1 MGRFTRF
8 STPSLFVLHTSG
20 ETHYWRPCLN
30 ATVIIGSFSFRKRN
44 PRIRAYHAA
53 AAFIASMVIW
63 PTRALAAHAMEW
75 IAYAPYAFASHMKH
89 TGYYSLACK
98 HAVRSTAP
106 HPHASLPEH
115 QLLTTI
121 CGINGAS
128 PFSKGNIVGKEAL
141 YCHHEIYWP

>member
-1 MGRFTRF
+1 MRSLPETGRFTRF

-30 ATVIIGSFSFRKRN
+30 ATVIIGSFSFCKRN

-89 TGYYSLACK
+89 AGYYWLACN
-98 HAVRSTAP
+98 HTARSPAP
-106 HPHASLPEH
+106 HPHASFPEH

-121 CGINGAS
+121 CGINVAS
-128 PFSKGNIVGKEAL
+128 PFSKGANFTTL
-141 YCHHEIYWP
+141 

>member
-1 MGRFTRF
+1 MRPLPDMGRFTRF

-75 IAYAPYAFASHMKH
+75 IAYAPYAFASNMKH
-89 TGYYSLACK
+89 AGHYWLACSPRGPFPSPAPARLPRLTEPSAGSRSLYGFSEDLDDSLA
-98 HAVRSTAP
+98 
-106 HPHASLPEH
+106 E
-115 QLLTTI
+115 
-121 CGINGAS
+121 
-128 PFSKGNIVGKEAL
+128 
-141 YCHHEIYWP
+141 

>member
-1 MGRFTRF
+1 
-8 STPSLFVLHTSG
+8 
-20 ETHYWRPCLN
+20 
-30 ATVIIGSFSFRKRN
+30 
-44 PRIRAYHAA
+44 
-53 AAFIASMVIW
+53 MVIW

-121 CGINGAS
+121 CGINVAS
-128 PFSKGNIVGKEAL
+128 PFSKGDVRASVPQIVAKRSRTRFPFSVRSVGSAASRGGASRTRVAPPRPHAEAYDYPVLRGPPRNI
-141 YCHHEIYWP
+141 YPTPRS